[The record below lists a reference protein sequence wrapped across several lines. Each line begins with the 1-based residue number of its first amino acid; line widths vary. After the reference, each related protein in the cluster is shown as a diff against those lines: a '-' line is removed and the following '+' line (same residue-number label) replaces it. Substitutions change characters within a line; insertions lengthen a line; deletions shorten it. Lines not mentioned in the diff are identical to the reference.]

1 MKKTLLL
8 LALLVSGLLCSQ
20 EKAINDYKYLIVPE
34 KFDFLKEEN
43 KYDMNVLTKMVFEK
57 YGFEV
62 YFASQKLP
70 DELAVDKCK
79 ALYGDLLNDSGM
91 MNTVLYLTIK
101 DCNGNVLFKSEKG
114 KSKLKDYRKGYHEAL
129 RLASASLSSLNY
141 KYSGKNIAEQA
152 TDLKGNKQGTEQLTV
167 SPPENAVYA
176 TSNGGQ
182 LFAQPIANGYQLV
195 DTTPKVVLKMYKTSR
210 QDNYTAQ
217 AEGRSGVVF
226 KKGDEWFFEYY
237 QNDQMFSEKLNI
249 KF

>member
-1 MKKTLLL
+1 MLI
-8 LALLVSGLLCSQ
+8 SGILCSQ
-20 EKAINDYKYLIVPE
+20 EKTINDYKYLIVPE

-57 YGFEV
+57 YGFNV

-79 ALYGDLLNDSGM
+79 ALFGDLVNDSGL
-91 MNTVLYLTIK
+91 MNTVLYITIK
-101 DCNGNVLFKSEKG
+101 DCDGKVLYTSQKG
-114 KSKLKDYRKGYHEAL
+114 KSKLKDYKKAYYEAL
-129 RLASASLSSLNY
+129 REASASLSSINY

-167 SPPENAVYA
+167 SPPENAVYT